1 MPNTLYSRA
10 LQTLLIGMLSI
21 TCLILSTMVSAQTQ
35 ALSSIFDD
43 EPQFLKVDDA
53 FVMDFSQQ
61 NGQLKVNWT
70 IADGYYLYKKQFK
83 TVTKNATISEPN
95 YSPAPTQIEDEFFGI
110 SDVFFDTVDVTY
122 PIIESITDGVVK
134 IRFQGCAEAGLCYPP
149 TTKVIYLSAVTNTG
163 NTGSVAAQAS
173 SSPWSA
179 LDTEQAPEASEQY
192 KLLDI
197 LLADGNLGY
206 KLALFLLVGIA
217 LAFTPCVFPMY
228 PILSGLVIGQGTNMS
243 LSRAFVL
250 SFVYVQ
256 GMAIT
261 YSILGLV
268 VASAGVQFQ
277 AALQS
282 PLLLSIF
289 IGLFVI
295 LAAALFGG
303 FEIQL
308 PSVWQVKLNGI
319 ANQQRSGNLV
329 GVFVMGVISGLVAS
343 PCTTAPLTGI
353 LLFIAQSGDLLLG
366 FSALYALSLGMGI
379 PLIIFGMTG
388 GKLLP
393 KAGTWMNIVKVTFGF
408 MMLTVAILFV
418 ERIIVHPLT
427 DLLWAGVGL
436 ALFVYYFTLNQAT
449 ETTFAKGIRNA
460 VIITG
465 ILLSFAYGYQAV
477 APSTLSPTA
486 VPMQLENG
494 QTATTLNAQGHPEFL
509 IVKDLGDLAEKIAQA
524 NAAGKTVMV
533 DLYADW
539 CVACKEFE
547 KYVFPDSAVQA
558 ALANT
563 VWMQIDMTDNTPTN
577 LKFQNEFDVTGLPTI
592 LFFDAQ
598 RNELTKARIT
608 GMLPAAKFASH
619 VNEIFT
625 DKSN

>member
-1 MPNTLYSRA
+1 MPNTPYSRA
-10 LQTLLIGMLSI
+10 LHTSLITLFSI
-21 TCLILSTMVSAQTQ
+21 ACLILSTMVSAQTQ
-35 ALSSIFDD
+35 PLSSIFDD

-53 FVMDFSQQ
+53 FVMDYSQQ
-61 NGQLKVNWT
+61 NDQLSVNWA

-83 TVTKNATISEPN
+83 TVTKNANIGEPN

-122 PIIESITDGVVK
+122 PIIESISDGVVK

-149 TTKVIYLSAVTNTG
+149 TTKVIYLSEVIASTATTTDVTKESTAS
-163 NTGSVAAQAS
+163 GSAS
-173 SSPWSA
+173 
-179 LDTEQAPEASEQY
+179 ASEQY

-228 PILSGLVIGQGTNMS
+228 PILSGLVIGQGANMS

-308 PSVWQVKLNGI
+308 PSAWQAKLNGI

-393 KAGTWMNIVKVTFGF
+393 KAGNWMNIVKVTFGF

-449 ETTFAKGIRNA
+449 ETTFAKGVRNA

-465 ILLSFAYGYQAV
+465 ILLSFAYGYQAM
-477 APSTLSPTA
+477 APSTLATTA

-494 QTATTLNAQGHPEFL
+494 QTAAPLTAKGHPEFL
-509 IVKDLGDLAEKIAQA
+509 IVKDLGDLAAKIAQA
-524 NAAGKTVMV
+524 NAAGKTVMI

-547 KYVFPDSAVQA
+547 KYVFPDSTVQA

-577 LKFQNEFDVTGLPTI
+577 LEFQNEFDVTGLPTI
-592 LFFDAQ
+592 LFFDTQ
-598 RNELTKARIT
+598 GNELTKARIT
-608 GMLPAAKFASH
+608 GMLPAAKFATH
-619 VNEIFT
+619 VNGIFT

>member
-1 MPNTLYSRA
+1 MPKSLYIRA
-10 LQTLLIGMLSI
+10 LHALLISMLSLTAVFTTSI
-21 TCLILSTMVSAQTQ
+21 VAAQTQ
-35 ALSSIFDD
+35 AINSIFDD
-43 EPQFLKVDDA
+43 EPQFLKVDEA
-53 FVMDFSQQ
+53 FNMDFSQK
-61 NGQLKVNWT
+61 NGQLTVNLS

-83 TVTKNATISEPN
+83 TVTKNATIGEPT

-110 SDVFFDTVDVTY
+110 SDVFFNHVDVTY
-122 PIIESITDGVVK
+122 PIMESITDGVVK

-149 TTKVIYLSAVTNTG
+149 TTKVIYLSEVIANSTVANTVTTA
-163 NTGSVAAQAS
+163 SVLSEPAPAS
-173 SSPWSA
+173 SAS
-179 LDTEQAPEASEQY
+179 ASEQY

-228 PILSGLVIGQGTNMS
+228 PILSGLVIGQGTNMT

-295 LAAALFGG
+295 LSVALFGG

-308 PSVWQVKLNGI
+308 PSAWQAKLNGI
-319 ANQQRSGNLV
+319 ANKQSGGNLV

-393 KAGTWMNIVKVTFGF
+393 KAGHWMNIVKVTFGF

-418 ERIIVHPLT
+418 ERIIIHPLT

-449 ETTFAKGIRNA
+449 DTTFAKGVRNA

-465 ILLSFAYGYQAV
+465 ILLSFSYGYQAIV
-477 APSTLSPTA
+477 PSS
-486 VPMQLENG
+486 MQTHVEQG
-494 QTATTLNAQGHPEFL
+494 QSSTPLPANGHPEFMV
-509 IVKDLGDLAEKIAQA
+509 VKDLGDLAAKIEQA
-524 NAAGKTVMV
+524 NVAGKTVMV

-577 LKFQNEFDVTGLPTI
+577 LEFQDAFDVTGLPTI
-592 LFFDAQ
+592 LFFDHQ
-598 RNELTKARIT
+598 GSELTKARIT
-608 GMLPAAKFASH
+608 GMLPAAKFAAH
-619 VNEIFT
+619 VNAIFT
-625 DKSN
+625 DKSK

>member
-1 MPNTLYSRA
+1 
-10 LQTLLIGMLSI
+10 
-21 TCLILSTMVSAQTQ
+21 
-35 ALSSIFDD
+35 
-43 EPQFLKVDDA
+43 
-53 FVMDFSQQ
+53 
-61 NGQLKVNWT
+61 
-70 IADGYYLYKKQFK
+70 
-83 TVTKNATISEPN
+83 
-95 YSPAPTQIEDEFFGI
+95 
-110 SDVFFDTVDVTY
+110 
-122 PIIESITDGVVK
+122 
-134 IRFQGCAEAGLCYPP
+134 
-149 TTKVIYLSAVTNTG
+149 
-163 NTGSVAAQAS
+163 
-173 SSPWSA
+173 
-179 LDTEQAPEASEQY
+179 
-192 KLLDI
+192 
-197 LLADGNLGY
+197 
-206 KLALFLLVGIA
+206 
-217 LAFTPCVFPMY
+217 
-228 PILSGLVIGQGTNMS
+228 
-243 LSRAFVL
+243 
-250 SFVYVQ
+250 
-256 GMAIT
+256 
-261 YSILGLV
+261 
-268 VASAGVQFQ
+268 
-277 AALQS
+277 LQS

-308 PSVWQVKLNGI
+308 PSAWQAKLNGI

-393 KAGTWMNIVKVTFGF
+393 KAGNWMNIVKVTFGF

-449 ETTFAKGIRNA
+449 ETTFAKGMRNA

-477 APSTLSPTA
+477 APSPLSTTAGPT
-486 VPMQLENG
+486 QLENG
-494 QTATTLNAQGHPEFL
+494 QARTPLNAKDHPKFI
-509 IVKDLGDLAEKIAQA
+509 IVKDLGDLAAKIAQA
-524 NAAGKTVMV
+524 NAVGKSVMV

-547 KYVFPDSAVQA
+547 KYVFPDSAVQS

-577 LKFQNEFDVTGLPTI
+577 LEFQNEFDVTGLPTI
-592 LFFDAQ
+592 LFFDTQ
-598 RNELTKARIT
+598 GNELTKARIT
-608 GMLPAAKFASH
+608 GMLPAAKFATH
-619 VNEIFT
+619 VNGIFS

>member
-1 MPNTLYSRA
+1 MPKPIYKRA
-10 LQTLLIGMLSI
+10 LYTLLICLLSL
-21 TCLILSTMVSAQTQ
+21 TAVFTTSMVTAQTQ
-35 ALSSIFDD
+35 ALNSIFDD
-43 EPQFLKVDDA
+43 EPQFLKVDEA
-53 FVMDFSQQ
+53 FVMDFSQK
-61 NGQLKVNWT
+61 NDQLTVSWT

-83 TVTKNATISEPN
+83 TVTKNAQIGEAT

-110 SDVFFDTVDVTY
+110 SDVFFEGVDVTY

-149 TTKVIYLSAVTNTG
+149 TTKVIYLSEVNTG
-163 NTGSVAAQAS
+163 APSSAITTAQT
-173 SSPWSA
+173 SA
-179 LDTEQAPEASEQY
+179 PVASEQY
-192 KLLDI
+192 RLLDI
-197 LLADGNLGY
+197 LLEDGNLGY

-243 LSRAFVL
+243 MSRAFIL

-289 IGLFVI
+289 IGLFII
-295 LAAALFGG
+295 LAVALFGG

-308 PSVWQVKLNGI
+308 PSAWQAKLNNI
-319 ANQQRSGNLV
+319 ANQQSSGNLV

-418 ERIIVHPLT
+418 ERIIIHPYT

-449 ETTFAKGIRNA
+449 ETSFAKGVRNA
-460 VIITG
+460 IIITG
-465 ILLSFAYGYQAV
+465 LLLSFSYGYQALTP
-477 APSTLSPTA
+477 AAASFTPDSAQTEQPSSTA
-486 VPMQLENG
+486 
-494 QTATTLNAQGHPEFL
+494 AHPEFL
-509 IVKDLGDLAEKIAQA
+509 IVKDLGDLAAKIEQA
-524 NAAGKTVMV
+524 NSAGKTVMV

-547 KYVFPDSAVQA
+547 KFVFPDSAVKA

-563 VWMQIDMTDNTPTN
+563 VWMQIDMTDNTPTT
-577 LKFQNEFDVTGLPTI
+577 LEFQDAFDVIGLPTI
-592 LFFDAQ
+592 LFFDHQ
-598 RNELTKARIT
+598 GNELTQSRVT
-608 GMLPAAKFASH
+608 GMMPAEKFATH
-619 VNEIFT
+619 VNAIFT

>member
-1 MPNTLYSRA
+1 MPKSLYTRA
-10 LQTLLIGMLSI
+10 LHTLLIGMLSLI
-21 TCLILSTMVSAQTQ
+21 TLFTASMVSAQTQ

-43 EPQFLKVDDA
+43 EPQFLKVDEA
-53 FVMDFSQQ
+53 FNMDFSQK
-61 NGQLKVNWT
+61 NGQLTVNWS

-83 TVTKNATISEPN
+83 TVTKNATIGEPN
-95 YSPAPTQIEDEFFGI
+95 YSPAATQIEDEFFGI
-110 SDVFFDTVDVTY
+110 SDVFFNQVDVTY

-149 TTKVIYLSAVTNTG
+149 TTKIIYLSEVIASTALANNTSPAQ
-163 NTGSVAAQAS
+163 TAAE
-173 SSPWSA
+173 
-179 LDTEQAPEASEQY
+179 TTAPASEQY

-308 PSVWQVKLNGI
+308 PSAWQAKLNGI

-393 KAGTWMNIVKVTFGF
+393 KAGNWMNIVKVTFGF

-449 ETTFAKGIRNA
+449 ATTFAKGVRNA

-465 ILLSFAYGYQAV
+465 ILLSFSYGYQAI
-477 APSTLSPTA
+477 APAPIVSTAILTQIDQGQGQGKNSTA
-486 VPMQLENG
+486 
-494 QTATTLNAQGHPEFL
+494 LNSKGHPEFI
-509 IVKDLGDLAEKIAQA
+509 IVKDLGDLAAKIEQA
-524 NAAGKTVMV
+524 NIAGKSVMV

-577 LKFQNEFDVTGLPTI
+577 LEFQDAFDVTGLPTI
-592 LFFDAQ
+592 LFFDQ
-598 RNELTKARIT
+598 QGSELTKARIT
-608 GMLPAAKFASH
+608 GMLPAEKFASH
-619 VNEIFT
+619 VNAIFT
-625 DKSN
+625 DKSK